1 MLDNPYYSQDAHGP
15 WQIFKVGDFELES
28 GGVLRDLELAYAV
41 HGELNA
47 ARDNAILV
55 PTWYSGT
62 SKVMEQLFV
71 GPGRALDPAR
81 YCIII
86 VNQIGNGISTSPH
99 TIDGAQAMA
108 NFPRIQIGDDV
119 RAQHKLVTEVFGIEK
134 LALVFG
140 GSMGA
145 QQTYDWA
152 VRYPAMVARAAPL
165 AGYAR
170 NTDHDRLFVET
181 LIEAITSDP
190 HWNNGNY
197 RSHLDVQAGLKRHAR
212 LWSVMGWS
220 TEFFARECWRGFNFS
235 SSADFHRD
243 FMEPFFTPLD
253 PNSLLCM
260 ARKWQDGDVTR
271 MTGGDLAAALGRITA
286 HTFVMPISTDMF
298 FKVEDCAREQPL
310 IRNSQLRVLNSVGGH
325 LGLFGFEPEFLA
337 ALDDNLRELLA
348 LG

>member
-1 MLDNPYYSQDAHGP
+1 MIDNPYYSEDAHGP
-15 WQIFKVGDFELES
+15 WQIFNAGDFELEA
-28 GGVLRDLELAYAV
+28 GAVLRDLKLCFVV

-62 SKVMEQLFV
+62 SKVMEQLFI
-71 GPGRALDPAR
+71 GAGRALDTAR
-81 YCIII
+81 YCIIV
-86 VNQIGNGISTSPH
+86 VNQIGNGISNSPH
-99 TIDGAQAMA
+99 NINGAQAMA

-119 RAQHKLVTEVFGIEK
+119 RAQHKLVTEQFGITR

-152 VRYPAMVARAAPL
+152 VRYPDMVARAAPL
-165 AGYAR
+165 AGYAK
-170 NTDHDRLFVET
+170 NTDHCRLFVES
-181 LIEAITSDP
+181 LIEAITSDAA
-190 HWNNGNY
+190 WNGGNY

-212 LWSVMGWS
+212 LWSVMGLS
-220 TEFFARECWRGFNFS
+220 TEFFATEHWREFNFT
-235 SSADFHRD
+235 SSAQFHSQ

-271 MTGGDLAAALGRITA
+271 MTGGDLKAALGRITA
-286 HTFVMPISTDMF
+286 RTFVMPIASDMF
-298 FKVEDCAREQPL
+298 FKLEDCAREQPL
-310 IRNSQLRVLNSVGGH
+310 IPHSELRVLNSIGGH

-337 ALDDNLRELLA
+337 ALDNNLRELLA
-348 LG
+348 CP

>member
-1 MLDNPYYSQDAHGP
+1 MLDNPYYSQDTHGP
-15 WQIFKVGDFELES
+15 WQVFKVGDFELEA
-28 GGVLRDLELAYAV
+28 GGVLHDLELAYAV
-41 HGELNA
+41 HGKLNA

-119 RAQHKLVTEVFGIEK
+119 RAQHKLVTEVFGIDR

-235 SSADFHRD
+235 SCAEFHRD

-298 FKVEDCAREQPL
+298 FKVEDCAREQSL
-310 IRNSQLRVLNSVGGH
+310 IMNSQLRVLNSVGGH

-337 ALDDNLRELLA
+337 ALDDNLRDLLA

>member
-1 MLDNPYYSQDAHGP
+1 MLDNPYYSQDSHGP
-15 WQIFKVGDFELES
+15 WRVFNAGDFELES
-28 GGVLRDLELAYAV
+28 GGVLRDLKLAYAV

-71 GPGRALDPAR
+71 GAGRALDPAK

-86 VNQIGNGISTSPH
+86 VNQIGNGISSSPH
-99 TIDGAQAMA
+99 NTDGAQAMA

-119 RAQHKLVTEVFGIEK
+119 RAQHQLITEVFGIER

-152 VRYPAMVARAAPL
+152 VRYPDKVARAAPL

-170 NTDHDRLFVET
+170 NTDHDRLFVAT

-190 HWNNGNY
+190 AWNNGDY
-197 RSHLDVQAGLKRHAR
+197 RSHVDVQAGLKRHAR

-220 TEFFARECWRGFNFS
+220 TEFYARECWRGFNFTS
-235 SSADFHRD
+235 CEQFHRE

-286 HTFVMPISTDMF
+286 RTFVMPISTDMF

-310 IRNSQLRVLNSVGGH
+310 IKNSELRVLDSVGGH

-337 ALDDNLRELLA
+337 ALDANLRDLLA
-348 LG
+348 SD